1 MAKLPE
7 AIIGTVLNLQRQLL
21 ERIDDATATEFAI
34 EQQFGETDE
43 TIDYFNQLQNAKE
56 RADSYYSRLYITLR
70 RIYESQP
77 LANRDTLELLAR
89 FMDESGATV
98 DAIAATVAE
107 VRRDLNLP

>member
-7 AIIGTVLNLQRQLL
+7 AIIGTVLHLQRQLL

-43 TIDYFNQLQNAKE
+43 TIDYFAQLQNAKE

-89 FMDESGATV
+89 FMDEAEAVNAATDATV
-98 DAIAATVAE
+98 REIK
-107 VRRDLNLP
+107 RDFNLL

>member
-7 AIIGTVLNLQRQLL
+7 AIILKVLHLQRQLL

-43 TIDYFNQLQNAKE
+43 TVDYFAQLQNAKE

-77 LANRDTLELLAR
+77 LANRDTLELLDR
-89 FMDESGATV
+89 FTAESGATV